1 MTWTVLK
8 LIQWTEEYF
17 KKHNVPNPRLDAELL
32 LSHLLKKKRI
42 DLYLQ
47 FDAPL
52 NQSELASFK
61 ELVKRRIAR
70 EPLQHITQTQEFW
83 SLPIKVTPDVLIP
96 RQETEHIIEHALK
109 LFNKDSLIQIL
120 DIGTGS
126 GAIAAALASEFQ
138 NAKITATD
146 ISEKALVVAKENLLQ
161 FGDQIIL
168 KKTNL
173 FDDIQGNFD
182 LVVSNPPY
190 VSKNDLDSMQSE
202 VGNYEPH
209 LALFAGNDG
218 LEIIKRIISG
228 ASRHLNPKGWLIMEF
243 GYNQGGAILS
253 LINEETDYT
262 NSAIHKDYSGNDRI
276 LTTQRK

>member
-173 FDDIQGNFD
+173 FDDI
-182 LVVSNPPY
+182 
-190 VSKNDLDSMQSE
+190 
-202 VGNYEPH
+202 
-209 LALFAGNDG
+209 
-218 LEIIKRIISG
+218 
-228 ASRHLNPKGWLIMEF
+228 
-243 GYNQGGAILS
+243 
-253 LINEETDYT
+253 
-262 NSAIHKDYSGNDRI
+262 
-276 LTTQRK
+276 